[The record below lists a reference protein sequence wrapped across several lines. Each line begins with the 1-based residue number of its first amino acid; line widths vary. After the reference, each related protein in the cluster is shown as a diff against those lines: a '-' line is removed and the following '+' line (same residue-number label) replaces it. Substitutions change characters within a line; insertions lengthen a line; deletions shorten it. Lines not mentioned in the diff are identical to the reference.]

1 MNFILKN
8 TIAFLILILT
18 SCTAQNKDDNS
29 IFGIIYEAR
38 TRGSEIKIE
47 FKNGTLFFK
56 SNSEEKSIV
65 LNDAQINDIQNVAQ
79 EIKLTK
85 IADLIAPSDKRFSDK
100 TLSARF
106 IIKKN
111 DISYISSDFDH
122 GNPPKEL
129 KELYLILEK
138 YIQ

>member
-29 IFGIIYEAR
+29 IFEIIYEAR

-100 TLSARF
+100 ALSASF

-111 DISYISSDFDH
+111 DISYISSDFDQ

>member
-18 SCTAQNKDDNS
+18 SCTVQNKDDNS
-29 IFGIIYEAR
+29 IFEIIYEAR

-85 IADLIAPSDKRFSDK
+85 IADLIAPSNKRFSDK
-100 TLSARF
+100 ALSANF